1 MFIGYSVCG
10 SQKKKQNLNRNSTKK
25 ETQTLVLHSSKDP
38 VIIRNGRIITSQ
50 VSNATLKKEHKRA
63 PIRILFKN
71 IWHV

>member
-71 IWHV
+71 IWRV